1 MKQIS
6 LKPFG
11 SKLRLWTLL
20 AFVAIAVTSCQKQI
34 GTNDES
40 MASRE
45 VEMSINKPGT
55 TSIAQLAIDNGFT
68 QLVAALMY
76 VDAELNAGLVD
87 MFMNGKDQY
96 TVFAPTDAA
105 FEALYAALTIE
116 LGMPIDEI
124 TDLPAT
130 LVLDVLK
137 YHVTGGRR
145 ASFNVL
151 PKNGMREITTLLTDA
166 SFWVS
171 PSAMITAVGNTAQ
184 ITNPDVNASNGIV
197 HVIDQ
202 VLLPIV
208 P

>member
-1 MKQIS
+1 MKQITI
-6 LKPFG
+6 KPFG
-11 SKLRLWTLL
+11 STLRLLTVV
-20 AFVAIAVTSCQKQI
+20 AFVAIAATSCQKQI
-34 GTNDES
+34 STIDETA
-40 MASRE
+40 ASRE
-45 VEMSINKPGT
+45 VEMNMNKPGT
-55 TSIAQLAIDNGFT
+55 ISIAQIAIDNGFT
-68 QLVAALMY
+68 ELVAALMY
-76 VDAELNAGLVD
+76 VDDELDAGLVD

-96 TVFAPTDAA
+96 TVFAPTNAA
-105 FEALYAALTIE
+105 FETLYAALTIK
-116 LGMPIDEI
+116 LGSTIDEI

-145 ASFNVL
+145 ASFSVL
-151 PKNGMREITTLLTDA
+151 PKNGMREITTLLPDA

-171 PSAMITAVGNTAQ
+171 PSGMITAVGNTAQ
-184 ITNPDVNASNGIV
+184 ITNPDFNASNGIV